1 MKQLLMPLMAIV
13 LVGCQSAYYSAAEQM
28 GYHKRDILVDRVEDS
43 RDAQQ
48 DAQEQFESA
57 LAQLAELVNFDGGDL
72 QEMYEALEGEY
83 EESAEAAAEVS
94 ERIDAVD
101 DVANALFE
109 EWQEEITLYS
119 NARLKSD
126 SQAKLRQTRQRYDQM
141 IAAMRASE
149 ARMDPVLDAMRDFE
163 RCEADRFERL
173 ERVMNERETQVATLR
188 RMRDLLSATID
199 DLDSDGEPPKVS
211 DASRHATERTPFEG
225 LDPAEANPGG
235 SEAFSVESII
245 RAAEGLSRS

>member
-1 MKQLLMPLMAIV
+1 MIFACQKDSDMKQLLMPLMAIV

-57 LAQLAELVNFDGGDL
+57 LAQLTELVNFDGGDL

-149 ARMDPVLDAMRDFE
+149 ARMDPVLDAMRDNVMYLKHNLNAKAVASVKVEFGSIE
-163 RCEADRFERL
+163 NDIEAL
-173 ERVMNERETQVATLR
+173 IAQ
-188 RMRDLLSATID
+188 MRKAIASSDEFID
-199 DLDSDGEPPKVS
+199 SMQ
-211 DASRHATERTPFEG
+211 
-225 LDPAEANPGG
+225 
-235 SEAFSVESII
+235 
-245 RAAEGLSRS
+245 